1 MSVIK
6 KLLDNNLYFWLISLS
21 FVLISYFSIYNS
33 LILDNSNNFQI
44 VEKIDSR
51 IGLSILKQGLSSKYL
66 LIPINFLKLFTFF
79 VISQIISVYLFK
91 LIYRIQYSSSYFI
104 CFIFLLGCSV
114 YYFLIKL
121 F

>member
-33 LILDNSNNFQI
+33 LILDNSNNSQI

-51 IGLSILKQGLSSKYL
+51 IGLSVLKQGLSSKYL
-66 LIPINFLKLFTFF
+66 
-79 VISQIISVYLFK
+79 
-91 LIYRIQYSSSYFI
+91 
-104 CFIFLLGCSV
+104 FLLATWVGTFVTGWGDAHIPEHTLCV
-114 YYFLIKL
+114 CARGFVVIYVGIVQ
-121 F
+121 